1 MLYAYENGVDQYLFK
16 PFNLRLFEAQVKK
29 SVRFWLWS

>member
-16 PFNLRLFEAQVKK
+16 PFNLRLFEAQVKR
-29 SVRFWLWS
+29 VLAWLWS